1 MPPDDKL
8 HPDQKNHLASK
19 FPELDA
25 ILKQR
30 QQLQDEIRALYAKAE
45 ELHKKDQQL
54 EDRFHRLAITVIP
67 TVTKKLPDQRKSKSE
82 AEVLVANLL
91 KNLELNKPDVQEQVE
106 ALLKRFTAGQGETG
120 K

>member
-1 MPPDDKL
+1 MPPVDDKI
-8 HPDQKNHLASK
+8 HPDQKTQLASR

-30 QQLQDEIRALYAKAE
+30 QQIQDEIRSLYAKAE

-67 TVTKKLPDQRKSKSE
+67 TVSKKLPDARKAKSE
-82 AEVLVANLL
+82 AQVLVANLL
-91 KNLELNKPDVQEQVE
+91 KNLDLDKPDVQEQVE
-106 ALLKRFTAGQGETG
+106 ALLKRFTAGQ
-120 K
+120 